1 VSYSRA
7 AREARELLSRNLV
20 QKKRMTRAFL
30 YKTTSKGKK
39 LAQQVRKVLAYL
51 K

>member
-1 VSYSRA
+1 
-7 AREARELLSRNLV
+7 
-20 QKKRMTRAFL
+20 L

-51 K
+51 KWLPAWASSGLM